1 MNKLVVAL
9 VTLSLASLA
18 QPPTAPTPVAPPAP
32 IPSTNQPLPQTV
44 LAVFGGYGQKVDAS
58 ACFAGIVSQSAQT
71 FDYNCVRMI
80 PQHGTAPTLLFMPG
94 IATHCKS
101 VWKLSFYCLAQA
113 GGGTTTKPATST
125 APASTTTIGAFA
137 LGVIGVYNF
146 GNIADNGW
154 FIPFGADIQK
164 DAGGRSF
171 PNFDLGL
178 GYRFKK

>member
-18 QPPTAPTPVAPPAP
+18 QPPTTPTPAAPPA
-32 IPSTNQPLPQTV
+32 STTPANILPQNV
-44 LAVFGGYGQKVDAS
+44 FAVFGGYGQKVDAS

-71 FDYNCVRMI
+71 FDYSCVRMI

-94 IATHCKS
+94 VATNCKT
-101 VWKLSFYCLAQA
+101 VWKISLYCLAQA
-113 GGGTTTKPATST
+113 GGGTTTKPATTT
-125 APASTTTIGAFA
+125 APANTSTIGAFA
-137 LGVIGVYNF
+137 LGITGVYNF
-146 GNIADNGW
+146 GSVSANGW